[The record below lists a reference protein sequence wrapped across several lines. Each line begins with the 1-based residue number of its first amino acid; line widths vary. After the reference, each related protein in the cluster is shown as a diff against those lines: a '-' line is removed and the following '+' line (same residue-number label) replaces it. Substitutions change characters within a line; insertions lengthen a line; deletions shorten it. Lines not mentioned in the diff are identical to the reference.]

1 MGIITNFANEVVKG
15 VAKDV
20 AMQTTIVAAG
30 AIEKGIDKLDNGIK
44 SKATQKI
51 KKAQKNN
58 SHFIISYE
66 EEVGKGI
73 FKKGI
78 KKKYL
83 VENDVGVCSQIE
95 MTASREGLLTL
106 KVYDNN
112 KQLLA
117 MLKEQDT
124 ANRAFIT
131 TFMVSEFEEKLGEIT
146 VAKSNFLCKFTSD
159 TGETWQISP
168 CKDKEY
174 KIVHLGKEVGH
185 CSLDLM
191 KLNYN
196 SIVVDFKETEA
207 MNIIMYLAV
216 AFFQSSSKGE
226 M

>member
-1 MGIITNFANEVVKG
+1 MGIITNFASEVVKG

-20 AMQTTIVAAG
+20 AMQPTIMASDAAIKG
-30 AIEKGIDKLDNGIK
+30 IEKIEDRKK
-44 SKATQKI
+44 SKAIRKVI
-51 KKAQKNN
+51 NEHKKNA
-58 SHFIISYE
+58 HLIISYE
-66 EEVGKGI
+66 EEAGKGL

-78 KKKYL
+78 KKTYL
-83 VENDVGVCSQIE
+83 VRNDVGVCSQIE

-196 SIVVDFKETEA
+196 SIVVDFKETES